1 LLFDHYFDENL
12 HLDHWMTYFK
22 FWTRYSVPQIQA
34 PSSVPRWL
42 KMAGVVSMWPELGAI
57 DLGTK
62 LGENISCRTLS
73 LPSLS

>member
-1 LLFDHYFDENL
+1 
-12 HLDHWMTYFK
+12 
-22 FWTRYSVPQIQA
+22 
-34 PSSVPRWL
+34 
-42 KMAGVVSMWPELGAI
+42 MAGVVSMWPELGAI